1 MRRIL
6 SIGLTIALA
15 ASGLQ
20 SNLRA
25 AGQAGPSQEMA
36 TLTGRALRT
45 DLQAFS
51 NATIRLRSVTTGEL
65 LRATTSGPSGDYSF
79 PEIPTGNY
87 VVEMVDSTGRIVGMT
102 APFRVEGGTAPAI
115 SIVATSASGAMMSS
129 ASAGVSLLGLGP
141 SVTAAVL
148 GAAGAAA
155 VTAVVSTRAE
165 ASPSR

>member
-6 SIGLTIALA
+6 SFGLTVALA

-20 SNLRA
+20 SNLHA
-25 AGQAGPSQEMA
+25 ASQVGASQETA

-45 DLQAFS
+45 DLQAFP
-51 NATIRLRSVTTGEL
+51 NASVRLRSVTTGEL

-79 PEIPTGNY
+79 PDIPAGNY
-87 VVEMVDSTGRIVGMT
+87 VVELVDSTGRIVGMT
-102 APFRVEGGTAPAI
+102 APFRVEGSTAPAM
-115 SIVATSASGAMMSS
+115 SIVATSSSGAMMAS

-141 SVTAAVL
+141 ATTAAVL

-155 VTAVVSTRAE
+155 VTAVVSTRPE

>member
-6 SIGLTIALA
+6 SIGLTVALA
-15 ASGLQ
+15 VTGLQ
-20 SNLRA
+20 PGLLA
-25 AGQAGPSQEMA
+25 AGQLDQAEQTA

-45 DLQAFS
+45 DLQAFP
-51 NATIRLRSVTTGEL
+51 NATVRLRSVTTGEL
-65 LRATTSGPSGDYSF
+65 LRATTSSATGDYSF
-79 PEIPTGNY
+79 PAIPAGNY
-87 VVEMVDSTGRIVGMT
+87 VVELVDSTGRIVGMT
-102 APFRVEGGTAPAI
+102 APFRVEGATAPTM
-115 SIVATSASGAMMSS
+115 SIVATTSSAAMASS

-155 VTAVVSTRAE
+155 VTAVVSTRSE